1 MATETS
7 EFESKPSGLRIK
19 IFSGKEHEWPEW
31 KAKFEAVM
39 RSKKLLKHLSS
50 TPPDADLDDS
60 DYLSTLFVEGG
71 KSLKQWLE
79 DDEALFYELIIH
91 TTGKACKLVQQFEE
105 KTQGKRAWDMLKQK
119 YEGTGTLEAMELLE
133 ELMTCTM
140 VDPSKDPD
148 LFFIKIER
156 LQRRL
161 KDRGEEYSDN
171 MLRDLLLV
179 KLPRDKYQGL
189 ISTIG
194 GEGKRP
200 TYEVTKERIRSHWR
214 TFIREGRSSMDEDD
228 EEESDKALMSKAGAG
243 EGDKQKI
250 KCFKC
255 KRFGHKSFECPQ
267 QRNNDGGGGRG
278 NRGGGGR
285 GHFGARGK
293 GGPRGGRGF
302 GGGRHNN
309 NNQRGDW
316 KYKPQQQQG
325 GEGGPKCYGCQG
337 FGHKIQECPTNK
349 KKQEQRDGED
359 PKANTVHQEEEE
371 IALIAKV
378 DPKMTASGINRRETW
393 IVDSGATTHMV
404 NSKESLS
411 SIVWSK
417 GRVIVA
423 GGRVLESVGTGTV
436 RAMVKT
442 RDGRTVPVSLKDAL
456 IVPELKKN
464 LLSVK
469 KIVANGGKVLFSPSN
484 AVIVTQKG
492 TEISLKQVGNLY
504 ELECGERRYYPSSG
518 GEAGATRREQQAL
531 VVMSDQ
537 EQLWHMRLG
546 HRNMRDVKRL
556 AGMDVGIP
564 ASFKGNKEGSCDIC
578 EVGKHTHA
586 SFPAKGKD
594 GKQTS
599 EPMELVHVDVF
610 GPIDTLSVRGFKYAV
625 LFTDDYSKWRSIYFM
640 KSKAETLEKLRQ
652 YLDDVAGLLGGRKV
666 KRLHSDNGGE
676 FISRAFKRYCK
687 RRGILHTYTGPRA
700 PQQNGVAERSNRTV
714 VEMARCLRLESGLDK
729 EFWAEACKTSVY
741 VLNRVPSAVLD
752 GQTPHFKLFGKQAKL
767 DHLRVFGCR
776 AYAQIYPNE
785 RTKMDPKAWRG
796 IMIGYDEHNN
806 RCYRIYDPVRKVIR
820 KTVHVTFEESVFPA
834 KKEKKNGLNDE
845 EIRKPAAEAEG
856 NEDVGDQEFVELE
869 YHGVEQKPMEDNN
882 KDGNP
887 KRVHFNLLPA
897 RSNLMPRRDAV
908 VEEENERAEIDEQD
922 TNSDAGTNN
931 GSDGG
936 AEETPATEVR
946 AVANENPYAREY
958 SSNNRGEGARDW
970 RCQEEDCDIRGIHR
984 AHLGVH
990 HAYQSA
996 EEILGDP
1003 MSHKEA
1009 MQSKNSERWK
1019 QAEDEEYQAHLDNG
1033 TWELV
1038 VRLPEMHV
1046 IGSRWVFK
1054 TKLDENGKIVKF
1066 KARGV
1071 AQGYSQKEGIDFEK
1085 VYAPT
1090 AKQTTIRTVLSVSAW
1105 KDWEL
1110 ENMDVNVAFLNAE
1123 VEEEIYMR
1131 QLEGYEVYGPNGEE
1145 MVCRLK
1151 KSIYGL
1157 KQASRNWNQTID
1169 KWMKDY
1175 GFKASEADPCL
1186 YVKHEE
1192 QEVIVVIIWVDDL
1205 IIAGSCK
1212 RIIQD
1217 FKAAISK
1224 GFSMK
1229 DLGALKWILGVEIK
1243 RDRSRRRIEMTQT
1256 VYINQMLERFG
1267 MAECKP
1273 VGAPAEGVLSR
1284 ITAEDGGRP
1293 DKLYM
1298 SIVGS
1303 LLYASIITR
1312 PDITY
1317 AVQALGRHMQASGNE
1332 HMIAAKRVLRYL
1344 QGTKDLGLIYD
1355 AGEAGS
1361 DNGMEQQPCV
1371 FGFSD
1376 ADWGGDLDTRRSTT
1390 GYLFMI
1396 QETGGVVS
1404 WGSKLQPTVALSSAE
1419 AEYMAACAAVQ
1430 EAVHLRLLMSDLGF
1444 EQKEP
1449 TVIYE
1454 DNQGCIALSDNPI
1467 HHRRTKHIDIKYH
1480 FIRER
1485 VASKEIELKYVPT
1498 EYQLADLL
1506 TKGLAKPRVVALR
1519 NSILGYD

>member
-1 MATETS
+1 MADTS
-7 EFESKPSGLRIK
+7 DIESKPTGLKIK
-19 IFSGKEHEWPEW
+19 IFSGKESEWSEW
-31 KAKFEAVM
+31 KAKFQAVL

-50 TPPDADLDDS
+50 EMPDEGLGDDS
-60 DYLSTLFVEGG
+60 ELFVSAGET
-71 KSLKQWLE
+71 
-79 DDEALFYELIIH
+79 ALDKWMDNDQALYYELIIH
-91 TTGKACKLVQQFEE
+91 TTGTACKLVQQFEE
-105 KTQGKRAWDMLKQK
+105 RTQGQKAWEVLKEK
-119 YEGTGTLEAMELLE
+119 YEGAGTFETMELIE
-133 ELMTCTM
+133 EL
-140 VDPSKDPD
+140 VSFKIADPSKDPD
-148 LFFIKIER
+148 LSFIKVER

-161 KDRGEEYSDN
+161 RDRGEEYTDN
-171 MLRDLLLV
+171 MLRDLVLF

-189 ISTIG
+189 LSTIG
-194 GEGKRP
+194 GPEGKRP

-214 TFIREGRSSMDEDD
+214 TFIREDRSPVDDD
-228 EEESDKALMSKAGAG
+228 EEDGSDKALMSKAAG

-255 KRFGHKSFECPQ
+255 KKPGHKSFECPQ
-267 QRNNDGGGGRG
+267 QQRNNQGGGGGRG
-278 NRGGGGR
+278 NRGGGR
-285 GHFGARGK
+285 GHHGARGR
-293 GGPRGGRGF
+293 GGPRGARGF
-302 GGGRHNN
+302 GAGRHNN
-309 NNQRGDW
+309 NYQRNDW
-316 KYKPQQQQG
+316 KSPQG
-325 GEGGPKCYGCQG
+325 DGSGLKCFGCNG
-337 FGHKIQECPTNK
+337 FGHKIHECPTNK
-349 KKQEQRDGED
+349 KKHEGHQQRDGED
-359 PKANTVHQEEEE
+359 PKANTALQEDEE
-371 IALIAKV
+371 IALIAKNV
-378 DPKMTASGINRRETW
+378 DPKTEAVGTVHKETW
-393 IVDSGATTHMV
+393 IVDSGATAHMV
-404 NSKESLS
+404 SSKEGLS
-411 SIVWSK
+411 DIVWGK

-423 GGRVLESVGTGTV
+423 GGKVLESVGTGTV
-436 RAMVKT
+436 KAMVKAK
-442 RDGRTVPVSLKDAL
+442 DGRIVPVAFKDAL
-456 IVPELKKN
+456 IVPELRRN

-469 KIVANGGKVLFSPSN
+469 RIVASGGKVLFRPFD
-484 AVIVTQKG
+484 AVIVTPKG
-492 TEISLKQVGNLY
+492 IELALKQVGNLY
-504 ELECGERRYYPSSG
+504 ELEYGGRRYYPSSG
-518 GEAGATRREQQAL
+518 GETGVAAKK
-531 VVMSDQ
+531 Q
-537 EQLWHMRLG
+537 EQAFSVSDEERLWHMRLG
-546 HRNMRDVKRL
+546 HRNMRDVKQL
-556 AGMDVGIP
+556 AGMEVGIP
-564 ASFKGNKEGSCDIC
+564 ASFKGNKEGRSCDIC

-594 GKQTS
+594 GKLAS

-610 GPIDTLSVRGFKYAV
+610 GPIDTPSVSGSMYAI

-640 KSKAETLEKLRQ
+640 KSKAQSLEKLKL
-652 YLDDVAGLLGGRKV
+652 YLDDVAGLLHGRKV
-666 KRLHSDNGGE
+666 QRLHSDNGGE
-676 FISRAFKRYCK
+676 FISRAFRKYCK
-687 RRGILHTYTGPRA
+687 RSGILHTYTGPRA

-729 EFWAEACKTSVY
+729 ELWAETCKTSVY

-752 GQTPHFKLFGKQAKL
+752 GQTPYYKLFGKQARL
-767 DHLRVFGCR
+767 DHLKVFGCR
-776 AYAQIYPNE
+776 AYAQIYANE

-806 RCYRIYDPVRKVIR
+806 RCYRIYDPIRKVIR
-820 KTVHVTFEESVFPA
+820 RTVHVTFDESVFPA
-834 KKEKKNGLNDE
+834 KEKKNSLDGE
-845 EIRKPAAEAEG
+845 VTTPVAEARRNAE
-856 NEDVGDQEFVELE
+856 VRDQGFVELE
-869 YHGVEQKPMEDNN
+869 YPGVEQTPMGN
-882 KDGNP
+882 KDGNQR
-887 KRVHFNLLPA
+887 RVRFNLLPA
-897 RSNLMPRRDAV
+897 KSNLMPRRDAV
-908 VEEENERAEIDEQD
+908 VEEEKRAEVDEQD
-922 TNSDAGTNN
+922 INSDAGTN
-931 GSDGG
+931 GSDGD
-936 AEETPATEVR
+936 AEESSAPPPEIRTST
-946 AVANENPYAREY
+946 NENPYAREY
-958 SSNNRGEGARDW
+958 NVNTRGEGARDW
-970 RCQEEDCDIRGIHR
+970 RCQEEDCDIRGVHR

-990 HAYQSA
+990 QAYQSA

-1003 MSHKEA
+1003 TSHKEA
-1009 MQSKNSERWK
+1009 MQSKNSEKWK

-1038 VRLPEMHV
+1038 ERPEGV
-1046 IGSRWVFK
+1046 NVVGSRWVFK

-1071 AQGYSQKEGIDFEK
+1071 AQGYSQMEGIDFGK
-1085 VYAPT
+1085 VFAPT
-1090 AKQTTIRTVLSVSAW
+1090 ARQTTIRTLLSVTAW

-1145 MVCRLK
+1145 LVCKLK

-1186 YVKHEE
+1186 YVKREK
-1192 QEVIVVIIWVDDL
+1192 QEMIVVIIWVDDL

-1212 RIIQD
+1212 QIIQA
-1217 FKAAISK
+1217 FKAAISRR
-1224 GFSMK
+1224 FSMK

-1256 VYINQMLERFG
+1256 AYINQMLERFG

-1273 VGAPAEGVLSR
+1273 VGAPAEGVLCR
-1284 ITAEDGGRP
+1284 ITAENGGRP

-1303 LLYASIITR
+1303 LLYASMITR

-1317 AVQALGRHMQASGNE
+1317 AVQALGRHMQSSGNE

-1344 QGTKDLGLIYD
+1344 QGTKDLGLIYE
-1355 AGEAGS
+1355 AGETGS
-1361 DNGMEQQPCV
+1361 GNGIGGQLCV
-1371 FGFSD
+1371 VGFSD

-1396 QETGGVVS
+1396 EETGGVVS

-1444 EQKEP
+1444 EQREP

-1454 DNQGCIALSDNPI
+1454 DNQGCIALSDNPV
-1467 HHRRTKHIDIKYH
+1467 HHRRTKHIDIRYH

-1485 VASKEIELKYVPT
+1485 VTSKEIELKYVPT
-1498 EYQLADLL
+1498 EHQLADLL

>member
-1 MATETS
+1 MAAETS
-7 EFESKPSGLRIK
+7 SDYESKPSGLKIK
-19 IFSGKEHEWPEW
+19 IFSGREQEWPEW
-31 KAKFEAVM
+31 KAKFQAVL

-50 TPPDADLDDS
+50 EPPDEALDDS
-60 DYLSTLFVEGG
+60 ALFEERAGSTPFE
-71 KSLKQWLE
+71 KWLE

-91 TTGKACKLVQQFEE
+91 TTGMACKLVQQFEE
-105 KTQGKRAWDMLKQK
+105 RTQGRKAWEVLKQK

-133 ELMTCTM
+133 ELMTCKM

-148 LFFIKIER
+148 LFFVRLER

-161 KDRGEEYSDN
+161 RDRGEEYSDN
-171 MLRDLLLV
+171 KLRDLLLV

-194 GEGKRP
+194 GEGRRP
-200 TYEVTKERIRSHWR
+200 SYEETKERVRSHWR
-214 TFIREGRSSMDEDD
+214 IFIREGRSAMDDDD
-228 EEESDKALMSKAGAG
+228 EEESSADKAFISKAAAG

-255 KRFGHKSFECPQ
+255 KKFGHKSFECTQ
-267 QRNNDGGGGRG
+267 QRNGDGGGRG
-278 NRGGGGR
+278 NRGGGR
-285 GHFGARGK
+285 GQHGARGR

-302 GGGRHNN
+302 GAGRHNN
-309 NNQRGDW
+309 NNQRGDF
-316 KYKPQQQQG
+316 KKPQGDG
-325 GEGGPKCYGCQG
+325 GLKCFGCQG

-349 KKQEQRDGED
+349 KKYEHQQRDGYD
-359 PKANTVHQEEEE
+359 PKANTAHQEEEE
-371 IALIAKV
+371 IALIANM
-378 DPKMTASGINRRETW
+378 DPKMTTASGIDRGETW

-411 SIVWSK
+411 NIVWSK

-423 GGRVLESVGTGTV
+423 GGKVLESVGTGTV
-436 RAMVKT
+436 RAMVKA
-442 RDGRTVPVSLKDAL
+442 RDGRSVPVSFKDAL

-469 KIVANGGKVLFSPSN
+469 RIVVNGGKVLFSPSN

-492 TEISLKQVGNLY
+492 TEVSLRQVGNLY
-504 ELECGERRYYPSSG
+504 ELECGERRYPSSG
-518 GEAGATRREQQAL
+518 GEAGAVRKEQQAL
-531 VVMSDQ
+531 VGVSDE

-546 HRNMRDVKRL
+546 HRNMVDVKQL

-564 ASFKGNKEGSCDIC
+564 ASFKGNKEGRSCDIC

-594 GKQTS
+594 GKRAS

-610 GPIDTLSVRGFKYAV
+610 GPIDTPSLRGSKYAI

-640 KSKAETLEKLRQ
+640 KSKAQTLEKLKQ
-652 YLDDVAGLLGGRKV
+652 YLDDVSGLLRGRKV
-666 KRLHSDNGGE
+666 QGLHSDNGGE

-687 RRGILHTYTGPRA
+687 RSGILHAYTGPKA

-729 EFWAEACKTSVY
+729 ELWAEACKTSVY

-752 GQTPHFKLFGKQAKL
+752 GQTPYFKLFGRQARL
-767 DHLRVFGCR
+767 DHLKVFGCR
-776 AYAQIYPNE
+776 AYVQIYANE
-785 RTKMDPKAWRG
+785 RTKLDPKAWRG
-796 IMIGYDEHNN
+796 IMVGYDEHNG
-806 RCYRIYDPVRKVIR
+806 RCYRVYDPVRKVIR
-820 KTVHVTFEESVFPA
+820 RTVHVTFEESVFPA
-834 KKEKKNGLNDE
+834 KEEKKSGLNG
-845 EIRKPAAEAEG
+845 EIRMPAVEAER
-856 NEDVGDQEFVELE
+856 NEEVGDQEFMELE
-869 YHGVEQKPMEDNN
+869 HPGVEQKPMDN
-882 KDGNP
+882 KDGNQ
-887 KRVHFNLLPA
+887 KRVRFNLLPA
-897 RSNLMPRRDAV
+897 KSNLMPRRDAV
-908 VEEENERAEIDEQD
+908 VEKEKREEVDEQD
-922 TNSDAGTNN
+922 IINSDAGTN

-936 AEETPATEVR
+936 GEETLAPEIRAT
-946 AVANENPYAREY
+946 NENPYAREY
-958 SSNNRGEGARDW
+958 NTNNRGEGARDW
-970 RCQEEDCDIRGIHR
+970 RCQEEECDIRGVHR

-1009 MQSKNSERWK
+1009 MQSENSEKWK

-1038 VRLPEMHV
+1038 GRPEGVNV

-1054 TKLDENGKIVKF
+1054 TKLDENGEIVKF

-1085 VYAPT
+1085 VFAPT
-1090 AKQTTIRTVLSVSAW
+1090 ARQTTIRTVLSVAAW

-1145 MVCRLK
+1145 LVCKLK

-1212 RIIQD
+1212 QIIQD

-1224 GFSMK
+1224 RFSMK

-1243 RDRSRRRIEMTQT
+1243 RDRTRRRIEMTQT
-1256 VYINQMLERFG
+1256 AYINQMLERFG
-1267 MAECKP
+1267 MADCKS

-1303 LLYASIITR
+1303 LLYASMITR

-1317 AVQALGRHMQASGNE
+1317 AVQALGRHMQSCGNE
-1332 HMIAAKRVLRYL
+1332 HMVAAKRVLRYL
-1344 QGTKDLGLIYD
+1344 QGTKDLGLVYE
-1355 AGEAGS
+1355 AGETGS
-1361 DNGMEQQPCV
+1361 GNGIGQPCV
-1371 FGFSD
+1371 VGFSD

-1396 QETGGVVS
+1396 EETGGVVS

-1444 EQKEP
+1444 EQREP

-1454 DNQGCIALSDNPI
+1454 DNQGCIALSDNPVY
-1467 HHRRTKHIDIKYH
+1467 HRRTKHIDIRYH

-1498 EYQLADLL
+1498 KHQLADLL
-1506 TKGLAKPRVVALR
+1506 TKGLAKPRVVVLR
-1519 NSILGYD
+1519 NSILGYN